1 MKYPFKK
8 IKLSPYP
15 FDVLVFYWT
24 PIEELKQWI
33 QEEIPEQVVANPGAY
48 KFDWEGRTIITD
60 WGWIILWVKN
70 KATDPITYGYLVHEI
85 FHCVEFLY
93 NRVWLEYSIETG
105 EWWAYMIQYI
115 LTKILDKK

>member
-33 QEEIPEQVVANPGAY
+33 QEEIPEQVVANPSAY
-48 KFDWEGRTIITD
+48 QFDWEGKTIITD